1 MHESTVEFIRCIR
14 CGSKVELDIFNL
26 EQEVQEG
33 ILIRHN
39 CKLIFPIIENIPILW
54 DKFSHYLSN
63 HKIMSDELYRLTT
76 TEKMKNFLK
85 LSFSKTKF
93 IKNDSSL
100 LEERWSKIYQN
111 SKNSKFYSTIKNN
124 LNSDLKSKFY
134 HLVSFLYIPLFFLKE
149 NI

>member
-33 ILIRHN
+33 ILTCHN

-85 LSFSKTKF
+85 LSFQK
-93 IKNDSSL
+93 
-100 LEERWSKIYQN
+100 
-111 SKNSKFYSTIKNN
+111 
-124 LNSDLKSKFY
+124 LNS
-134 HLVSFLYIPLFFLKE
+134 
-149 NI
+149 